1 MKPEKSICLILII
14 LTVSSCL
21 SIKPATTKSG
31 KHLWEEF
38 YVSPE
43 VNQYF
48 IKPLTFSNSNNDDQF
63 AVDFTFRN
71 GSDSVTVNF
80 SILSEKTIATPD
92 QITFDN
98 NNGSIKISNRH
109 TLLKEKTN
117 KKIKLRQTGKISF
130 NEFTRL
136 FAGNKWIVTTIND
149 SASTTFN
156 PANKTL
162 KHIKSLNINLL
173 DVIKPEV

>member
-1 MKPEKSICLILII
+1 MKPGKSICLILII
-14 LTVSSCL
+14 LTASSCL

-38 YVSPE
+38 YVSQE

-48 IKPLTFSNSNNDDQF
+48 IKPLIFSNNNDQF

-80 SILSEKTIATPD
+80 SILSEQTIATPD
-92 QITFDN
+92 QITFEN
-98 NNGSIKISNRH
+98 NNGRIKISNRH

-117 KKIKLRQTGKISF
+117 KKFKLRQSGKISF
-130 NEFTRL
+130 NEFTQL
-136 FAGNKWIVTTIND
+136 FAGNKWIITIIND
-149 SASTTFN
+149 STSTKFN

-162 KHIKSLNINLL
+162 KHTKSLNINLL
-173 DVIKPEV
+173 DVIKPEI